1 MIQYNRI
8 DNYPDKI
15 SRLFPMYGGLKINS
29 GGCRQLTFQI
39 TDACNLACTYC
50 YQINKHHNIMPFEI
64 AKKVID
70 CLFDDNYKI
79 DTYYDSKKL
88 TGIVLDFIGGEPFL
102 EIDLID
108 KICDYFIEQALLH
121 KSVLAHR
128 YRISLCSNGVLYF
141 EPNVQRFINKWRNNL
156 SLSIS
161 IDGCKELHDMCRLF
175 PNGKGSYDI
184 AIKAAMAERNINHD
198 LSTKMTLAPNNIS
211 YLFKAVK
218 NLVDLNYE
226 QIYFNCVFEKGW
238 EIKHAKELYNQ
249 CKLVSDYLIPLE
261 KSPYISFFDDS
272 ICCPMSS
279 EDNNNWCGGAG
290 LMLAVDYKGDFYPCL
305 RFMESSIGD
314 KIEPYIIGNVF
325 EGIGK
330 TQTTCDKISCLD
342 CITRRSQSTDECF
355 NCEIAKGCAWCTGYN
370 YQEFG
375 TPNKRATYICIMH
388 KARALANCYFWNN
401 YFRYYNIKKRF
412 KLWLNDE
419 ECLKIIDK
427 DELEMLH
434 KLEKEE

>member
-1 MIQYNRI
+1 MIYYKEQESYT
-8 DNYPDKI
+8 DTI
-15 SRLFPMYGGLKINS
+15 SRLFPTHEALSINS
-29 GGCRQLTFQI
+29 GGCRELTFQV

-50 YQINKHHNIMPFEI
+50 YQTHKQHNVMPFEI
-64 AKKVID
+64 AKKVVD

-79 DTYYDSKKL
+79 DEYLDSSKL
-88 TGIVLDFIGGEPFL
+88 TGIVLEFIGGEPFL
-102 EIDLID
+102 EIELID
-108 KICDYFIEQALLH
+108 KIMDYFLEQAILH
-121 KSVLAHR
+121 KSILAKH

-141 EPNVQRFINKWRNNL
+141 EPNVQAFLNKWREKV

-175 PNGKGSYDI
+175 PNGEGSYDI
-184 AIKAAMAERNINHD
+184 AIKAAMTERAINHD
-198 LSTKMTLAPNNIS
+198 LSTKMTLAPANVS

-218 NLVDLNYE
+218 NLVDVGYE
-226 QIYFNCVFEKGW
+226 QIFFNCVFEKGW
-238 EIKHAKELYNQ
+238 EIEHAKELYNQ

-261 KSPYISFFDDS
+261 KSPHISFFDDK
-272 ICCPMSS
+272 ICCPLSP
-279 EDNNNWCGGAG
+279 EDNKNWCGGTG

-305 RFMESSIGD
+305 RYMESSIGD
-314 KIEPYIIGNVF
+314 EIEPYIIGNVF

-330 TQTTCDKISCLD
+330 TQKTCDKISCFE

-355 NCEIAKGCAWCTGYN
+355 NCEIAKGCAWCSAYN

-401 YFRYYNIKKRF
+401 YFRYYRMKKRF
-412 KLWLNDE
+412 KLWLNDD

-427 DELEMLH
+427 EELELLH
-434 KLEKEE
+434 MLEKED